1 MRDLHTSMSSLSL
14 RNPAKNGECRKL
26 IAGGVM
32 REAGASIRQQKGEG
46 WRVLRVGKYQ
56 SQPQLKFLLYQL
68 SGIFTSLIVA
78 T

>member
-1 MRDLHTSMSSLSL
+1 
-14 RNPAKNGECRKL
+14 
-26 IAGGVM
+26 M